1 MKMLYITQSETNS
14 GFFDWGNEKYIYGHT
29 KKMLDQIEVF
39 CTLGIDTKFYDHL
52 KLRKIQKVNVW
63 DKVKLRLPY
72 SSVYSQIIYT
82 DAINGYDAYY
92 IRVVSSDYNLYR
104 FLKKLRKNNLYAK
117 ILLEFPNM
125 DYGEAFSHRMIDMPI
140 YWKIQHFFKKTE
152 KIIDRSITMN
162 GSHQFKNYKN
172 IPIINGIVTKR
183 IKAIDNSQQF
193 DYNEIHL
200 GMVAGFWPVHGVDIL
215 IESLHQY
222 YLNVKKEKKIF
233 IHLVGVGPY
242 MSDYHE
248 LVKKYHLEDY
258 VFFYGHLLNEQLDQ
272 IYEKFDIGIC
282 EMAAFRREYPISS
295 CLKSREYLAKG
306 LPMVSSIK
314 NDAIKE
320 GYPYFKLIETSKGVF
335 NMKEIVSFYEEVYR
349 DKEVKEVRDEIRHY
363 AEENVEMQVTLKPII
378 DYLKIED
385 K

>member
-72 SSVYSQIIYT
+72 SSIYSQIIYT

-125 DYGEAFSHRMIDMPI
+125 DYGEEFSHRMIDMPI

-222 YLNVKKEKKIF
+222 YLNGKKEKKIF

-258 VFFYGHLLNEQLDQ
+258 VFFMDTY
-272 IYEKFDIGIC
+272 
-282 EMAAFRREYPISS
+282 
-295 CLKSREYLAKG
+295 
-306 LPMVSSIK
+306 
-314 NDAIKE
+314 
-320 GYPYFKLIETSKGVF
+320 
-335 NMKEIVSFYEEVYR
+335 
-349 DKEVKEVRDEIRHY
+349 
-363 AEENVEMQVTLKPII
+363 
-378 DYLKIED
+378 
-385 K
+385 